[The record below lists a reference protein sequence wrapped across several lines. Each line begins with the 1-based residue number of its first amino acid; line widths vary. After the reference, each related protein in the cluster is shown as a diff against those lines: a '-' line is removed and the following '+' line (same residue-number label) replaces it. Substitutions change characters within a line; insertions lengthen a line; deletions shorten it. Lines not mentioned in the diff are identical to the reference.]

1 MKKQPGN
8 TAIALQSFVQQTSQV
23 PPTEKEARLFM
34 LSIMVLIFPA
44 ILAISIHLLLHRKI
58 TPPLSKLAAYA
69 LFCTISTNLV
79 ILTGLKLIGMRDF
92 NLFQM
97 SVSFKLKWLTLEFIL
112 TIILSY
118 VLRNIAR
125 LDRALCKDILRKAFP
140 PALFC
145 SVTYAVYTPS
155 SLFLSNIEEFSLHY
169 IHIVPCILCMTFLL
183 MAGICLLALCVTNR
197 KAIGFYTSLVFAAA
211 LGIYVQSNFLNP
223 KLPSLDGTEINWTLY
238 QTENRISFCFWLLCI
253 ILIPLFSLL
262 WKDKTEKPIKYA
274 AYFLSAMQLLSL
286 PVLLFTNRLDES
298 AHYDFTKTGEFS
310 IGRENNILLFV
321 VDTVQ
326 SNVMEEYLTSDAYDD
341 AWLDDFTFF
350 DNAVS
355 GGAPTSVAFPL
366 LLTGIEYDPSQS
378 MEEYTSEIWEETS
391 LYDDLNER
399 NYDVRFYTGG
409 HSITNYPDGMI
420 ANRTYNGGVGI
431 GNYPEFGSKLYQLV
445 NFYVM
450 PQFLKDRF
458 WMSTDDFR
466 GSIAYSN
473 NGYKLNDIQFY
484 HDLQSAS
491 EISCDYEN
499 ALRLYHLC
507 GVHRPYTMDE
517 NMETVE
523 KDSVTEQQV
532 LTGDMKIIREYLTYL
547 KEADL
552 YDASTIMIMGDH
564 GRHEANNIE
573 DNPAVLIKLPQESH
587 PLAHNSAPIH
597 FRNIVATIAKTIMDD
612 YSAYGPNVYDINENS
627 DVERLHTVD
636 ATIRSR
642 IAVEEGY
649 DESLD
654 YTRFFILGD
663 ARDRAYRVWNP
674 LNINRIQYAIGKP
687 IDFTKDNEY
696 AKEINYRLYK
706 ENNAATASNELS
718 ICFELDNY
726 KKDDLTLHFS
736 YSGVYNE
743 TQKILLYA
751 GGSKVGSIIC
761 TQENAGE
768 DHTVAIPKDTV
779 KDGLLTLRMVFPGA
793 VTPNQL
799 DRNNP
804 DTRVLSVA
812 FDSICLTASEKIK
825 K

>member
-1 MKKQPGN
+1 MVIVFPTALAVSIDFLYHRFHGKN
-8 TAIALQSFVQQTSQV
+8 TPS
-23 PPTEKEARLFM
+23 
-34 LSIMVLIFPA
+34 
-44 ILAISIHLLLHRKI
+44 
-58 TPPLSKLAAYA
+58 LSKLAVYA
-69 LFCTISTNLV
+69 LFCTLSTNLI
-79 ILTGLKLIGMRDF
+79 ILAGLKCIGMQDF

-97 SVSFKLKWLTLEFIL
+97 SRSFKVKWLALEGIL
-112 TIILSY
+112 TLLLTYILK
-118 VLRNIAR
+118 NI
-125 LDRALCKDILRKAFP
+125 LHLNRAHCKDILKRIFP
-140 PALFC
+140 SALFL
-145 SVTYAVYTPS
+145 SVTYAIYTPS

-169 IHIVPCILCMTFLL
+169 IHVIPCILCMTVFL
-183 MAGICLLALCVTNR
+183 MAGVCLLALCMANQKT
-197 KAIGFYTSLVFAAA
+197 IGFYTSLIFAAS

-223 KLPSLDGTEINWTLY
+223 KLPALDGIEINWMLY
-238 QTENRISFCFWLLCI
+238 RKESRISLLFWLLCI
-253 ILIPLFSLL
+253 ILIPLSSLL

-310 IGRENNILLFV
+310 IGEENNILLFV

-326 SNVMEEYLTSDAYDD
+326 SNVMEEYLTSDAYDGI
-341 AWLDDFTFF
+341 WLDDFTFF

-378 MEEYTSEIWEETS
+378 MEEYTSEIWEETP

-431 GNYPEFGSKLYQLV
+431 GDYPEFGSKLYQLV

-473 NGYKLNDIQFY
+473 NGYKLNDVQFY
-484 HDLQSAS
+484 HDLQSVS
-491 EISCDYEN
+491 GISSDYEN

-507 GVHRPYTMDE
+507 GVHKPYTMNE
-517 NMETVE
+517 NIETVE

-532 LTGDMKIIREYLTYL
+532 LAGDMKIIQEYLTYL
-547 KEADL
+547 KKSGL
-552 YDASTIMIMGDH
+552 YEASTIMILGDH

-597 FRNIVATIAKTIMDD
+597 FRNIVATIAKTMMDD
-612 YSAYGPNVYDINENS
+612 YSAYGPCVYDINENS

-636 ATIRSR
+636 STIRSR

-649 DESLD
+649 DESAD

-663 ARDRAYRVWNP
+663 ARERIYQVWNP
-674 LNINRIQYAIGKP
+674 CNINHIEYTIGEP
-687 IDFTKDNEY
+687 IDFTRDNEY

-718 ICFELDNY
+718 ICFALDNY
-726 KKDDLTLHFS
+726 KKSDLALHFT

-743 TQKILLYA
+743 TQKIRFYA
-751 GGSKVGSIIC
+751 GGSKVGNITC

-768 DHTVAIPKDTV
+768 DHTITIPKAAV
-779 KDGLLTLRMVFPGA
+779 KDGMLTLRMVFPGA

-812 FDSICLTASEKIK
+812 FDSMLLTIQGKN
-825 K
+825 